1 MSAAQIRV
9 CRWWLDGAK
18 PGDFLRITRHLVS
31 GVTPPPRLVAAMRNP
46 YFTHTEEVF

>member
-18 PGDFLRITRHLVS
+18 PGDFLRITLHRV
-31 GVTPPPRLVAAMRNP
+31 GGDTPPRLIGAMRNP